1 MHCKHNIPETK
12 KGIGPCNIR
21 YEVKKRNGKPNW
33 WCRTHGLEA
42 SSPDGSPLPQCSG
55 AWFDAVSEDMQT
67 DVDLSTGGLAVW
79 GVVPPAIKIG
89 QVPDELGKVHV
100 HQRRE
105 AGGVKVIDR
114 SFDIVRVHK
123 DGNTVIIEGMAA
135 QAFAISVLAQAQV
148 QPQVRI
154 QPLKC
159 IHCGESHIDE
169 LRFATFPHVKH
180 LCNGCGRNFWNRPA
194 SISNPLSDAQI
205 RLELPV
211 PSMQQINRPLEIV
224 SSDYNG
230 VAIWPSNRAIVTTMS
245 HPGDMGLH
253 VHAWAD
259 AATRKIDDTYSP
271 VILDGEVLDE
281 RLVRILAIQRFL
293 ADHLADNAHKIPIIS
308 LACIECGHSVS
319 PAPGDFEPSTK
330 HTCDACGAEN
340 RTRRRSFLNP
350 LAGK

>member
-12 KGIGPCNIR
+12 KGIGPCIIR

-33 WCRTHGLEA
+33 WCRVHGLEA
-42 SSPDGSPLPQCSG
+42 SAPDGTPLAQCSG
-55 AWFDAVSEDMQT
+55 AWFDAVSEDMQI
-67 DVDLSTGGLAVW
+67 DVDLSTGELAVW

-89 QVPDELGKVHV
+89 EVQNEQGKVHV
-100 HQRRE
+100 HHRPE
-105 AGGVKVIDR
+105 VGSMKDIDS
-114 SFDIVRVHK
+114 SFNIVRVHK

-135 QAFAISVLAQAQV
+135 QAFAISVLAQV
-148 QPQVRI
+148 QT

-159 IHCGESHIDE
+159 THCGESHIDE
-169 LRFATFPHVKH
+169 LTFATSPHVKH

-205 RLELPV
+205 RLGLPE
-211 PSMQQINRPLEIV
+211 PSAQRIDRPLEIV
-224 SSDYNG
+224 SSDYIG

-245 HPGDMGLH
+245 RPEDKGLH
-253 VHAWAD
+253 VHAWSDAD
-259 AATRKIDDTYSP
+259 TREIDETYSP

-281 RLVRILAIQRFL
+281 RLVRILAVQRFL
-293 ADHLADNAHKIPIIS
+293 ADHPASNTHKIPVIS
-308 LACIECGHSVS
+308 LACIECGHSIS
-319 PAPGDFEPSTK
+319 PEPGNFEPLTT

-350 LAGK
+350 LADK